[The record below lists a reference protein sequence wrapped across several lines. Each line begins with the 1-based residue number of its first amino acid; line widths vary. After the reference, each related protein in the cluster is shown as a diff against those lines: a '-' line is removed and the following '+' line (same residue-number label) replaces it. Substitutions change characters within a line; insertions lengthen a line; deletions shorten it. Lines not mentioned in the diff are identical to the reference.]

1 MDDEQL
7 HGSGMEVEEQIIN
20 NIQPSLQLELASDFH
35 GYDDD
40 KMTERFLGHQETA
53 NGSSNIFCGT
63 FSTEQEDENDT
74 GKTTDQRLDENITT
88 EKFRQEKSNYKKTE
102 LIPEKED
109 EESKITV
116 QLKSSKY
123 LNCNSIS
130 VVRVLTSF

>member
-7 HGSGMEVEEQIIN
+7 HGSGMEVEEQVIN

-53 NGSSNIFCGT
+53 TGSFNSFCGT
-63 FSTEQEDENDT
+63 FSTEQEDENDA
-74 GKTTDQRLDENITT
+74 GKTTDQRLDENITE
-88 EKFRQEKSNYKKTE
+88 EKCHQEKSNYKKTE

-109 EESKITV
+109 EESKMTV

-123 LNCNSIS
+123 FNCNSIS
-130 VVRVLTSF
+130 FVRVLTSF